1 MFFRN
6 RFSKKRSFF
15 YLVFFLKICTPVG
28 KRKRSLE
35 DSMKSD
41 CRFLWNNCLNVI
53 RDNIPE
59 PAFNT
64 WFLPIV
70 PLKYEDHVLT
80 VQVPSQFFY
89 EYLED
94 KYLDLIQQTLYREI
108 GAGTILNYR
117 ILVETESNTAVEL
130 RGESKPFAGKEKSAT
145 LKVTAKVPS
154 PFDRVETSEF
164 DSQINTKYTFHN
176 FFEGESNRLAR
187 TAAEAV
193 ANNPAKTAFNPLFV
207 HGHSGVGKTHLCH
220 AIGSKVESL
229 YPDKKVLYLSA
240 HLFKVQFTDARRF
253 NTINDFINFYQ
264 SIDVL
269 IIDDIHEL
277 SGLEK
282 TQNTF
287 FHIFNHL
294 HQNNKQ
300 LVMTSDCAPMDMQG
314 MEERLLTRF
323 RWGLTTRLERPDKEL
338 RKKILE
344 NKVLSDGLSIPHNV
358 IEFIAENVTE
368 NVRDL
373 EGIVVSLMAHSI
385 INNREIDMNLARRVV
400 EQSIK
405 FERKRI
411 TVQRIQDTVSE
422 FFNIKKELIQSSSR
436 KREIVQARQV
446 TMYFIKKHTEL
457 SLSQIGVQVGNRNH
471 ATVLHAC
478 NTVKNYYEVDKG
490 FRADIEEIEKIL
502 NS

>member
-1 MFFRN
+1 MSNNFN
-6 RFSKKRSFF
+6 
-15 YLVFFLKICTPVG
+15 I
-28 KRKRSLE
+28 
-35 DSMKSD
+35 
-41 CRFLWNNCLNVI
+41 LWSNCLNVI
-53 RDNIPE
+53 KDNIPD

-64 WFLPIV
+64 WFAPIV
-70 PLKYEDHVLT
+70 PLNYEDNVLT
-80 VQVPSQFFY
+80 IQVPSQFFY

-94 KYLDLIQQTLYREI
+94 KYLDIIQQTLYREI
-108 GAGTILNYR
+108 GEGTILNYR
-117 ILVETESNTAVEL
+117 ILVETESNTAVEM
-130 RGESKPFAGKEKSAT
+130 RGESKSFTGIDNTTTTKKIS
-145 LKVTAKVPS
+145 AKVPS

-164 DSQINTKYTFHN
+164 DSQINKKYKFNN
-176 FFEGESNRLAR
+176 FFEGESNRLTR

-193 ANNPAKTAFNPLFV
+193 ANNPAKTAFNPLFI
-207 HGHSGVGKTHLCH
+207 HGNSGVGKTHLCH
-220 AIGSKVESL
+220 ALGSKVQEL

-240 HLFKVQFTDARRF
+240 HLFKVQYTDARRF

-269 IIDDIHEL
+269 IIDDIQEL

-314 MEERLLTRF
+314 VEERLLTRF
-323 RWGLTTRLERPDKEL
+323 RWGLATKLERPDKEL
-338 RKKILE
+338 RKKILQ
-344 NKVLSDGLSIPHNV
+344 NKILSDGLSIPDDV
-358 IEFIAENVTE
+358 VDYIADKVTE

-385 INNREIDMNLARRVV
+385 INNRDIDMSLACRVV

-405 FERKRI
+405 FEKKRI
-411 TVQRIQDTVSE
+411 TVQKIKDTVSD
-422 FFNIKKELIQSSSR
+422 FYSIKKDLIQSPSR

-446 TMYFIKKHTEL
+446 TMFFIKKHTEL
-457 SLSQIGVQVGNRNH
+457 SLSQIGIQVGNRSH

-478 NTVKNYYEVDKG
+478 NTVKNYYDFDKS
-490 FRADIEEIEKIL
+490 FRSDLEEIEKIL
-502 NS
+502 HS

>member
-1 MFFRN
+1 MN
-6 RFSKKRSFF
+6 SN
-15 YLVFFLKICTPVG
+15 
-28 KRKRSLE
+28 
-35 DSMKSD
+35 
-41 CRFLWNNCLNVI
+41 CRRLWNNCLDVI

-64 WFLPIV
+64 WFAPIV
-70 PLKYEDHVLT
+70 PLNYKDRVLT
-80 VQVPSQFFY
+80 IQVPSQFFY

-108 GAGTILNYR
+108 GEGTILNYR
-117 ILVETESNTAVEL
+117 ILVETESNTAVEM
-130 RGESKPFAGKEKSAT
+130 RGESKQYNPSPVDKGAT
-145 LKVTAKVPS
+145 RKVSAKVPS

-164 DSQINTKYTFHN
+164 DSQINSKYTFHN

-193 ANNPAKTAFNPLFV
+193 SMNPARTAFNPLFI

-220 AIGSKVESL
+220 AIGSKVQEL

-240 HLFKVQFTDARRF
+240 HLFKVQYTDARRF

-269 IIDDIHEL
+269 IIDDIQEL

-314 MEERLLTRF
+314 VEERLLTRF
-323 RWGLTTRLERPDKEL
+323 RWGLTSMLERPDKEL
-338 RKKILE
+338 RKKILQ
-344 NKVLSDGLSIPHNV
+344 NKVLSDGLSIPENV
-358 IEFIAENVTE
+358 IEYIAENVTE

-385 INNREIDMNLARRVV
+385 INNREIDMSLAKRVM
-400 EQSIK
+400 EQSIR
-405 FERKRI
+405 FERKKV
-411 TVQRIQDTVSE
+411 TVQKIQDTVSE
-422 FFNIKKELIQSSSR
+422 YFNVKKELIQSASR

-478 NTVKNYYEVDKG
+478 NTVKNYSDVDKG
-490 FRADIEEIEKIL
+490 FRSDLDEIDRL
-502 NS
+502 LTS

>member
-1 MFFRN
+1 M
-6 RFSKKRSFF
+6 SKNFK
-15 YLVFFLKICTPVG
+15 YLWEK
-28 KRKRSLE
+28 
-35 DSMKSD
+35 
-41 CRFLWNNCLNVI
+41 CLDVI

-64 WFLPIV
+64 WFAPIV
-70 PLKYEDHVLT
+70 PLNYQDHVLT
-80 VQVPSQFFY
+80 IQVPSQFFY

-94 KYLDLIQQTLYREI
+94 KYLDLLQQTLYREI
-108 GAGTILNYR
+108 GEGTILNYR
-117 ILVETESNTAVEL
+117 ILVETENNIAVEM
-130 RGESKPFAGKEKSAT
+130 RGISKQFSGSNKQSTKNIA
-145 LKVTAKVPS
+145 VKVPS

-164 DSQINTKYTFHN
+164 DSQINSKYTFSN

-193 ANNPAKTAFNPLFV
+193 SLNPAKTAFNPLFI
-207 HGHSGVGKTHLCH
+207 HGNSGVGKTHLCH
-220 AIGSKVESL
+220 AIGSNVKEL
-229 YPDKKVLYLSA
+229 FPDKKVLYLSA
-240 HLFKVQFTDARRF
+240 HLFKIQYTDARRF

-269 IIDDIHEL
+269 IIDDIQEL

-300 LVMTSDCAPMDMQG
+300 LVMTSDCAPMDMKG
-314 MEERLLTRF
+314 VEERLLTRF
-323 RWGLTTRLERPDKEL
+323 RWGLASKLERPDKEL
-338 RKKILE
+338 RKEILQNKI
-344 NKVLSDGLSIPHNV
+344 LSDGLTISEDV
-358 IEFIAENVTE
+358 IDYIATNVTE

-373 EGIVVSLMAHSI
+373 EGIIVSLMAHSI
-385 INNREIDMNLARRVV
+385 INNSEIDLILAKRIV

-405 FERKRI
+405 FEKKKI
-411 TVQRIQDTVSE
+411 TIQSIQETISDFYDVR
-422 FFNIKKELIQSSSR
+422 KELIQSKSR

-446 TMYFIKKHTEL
+446 IMYFMKKHTEL
-457 SLSQIGVQVGNRNH
+457 SLSQIGVHVGNRTH
-471 ATVLHAC
+471 ATVVHAC
-478 NTVKNYYEVDKG
+478 NTVKNYVEVDKG
-490 FRADIEEIEKIL
+490 FRSDIEEIERLL

>member
-1 MFFRN
+1 
-6 RFSKKRSFF
+6 
-15 YLVFFLKICTPVG
+15 
-28 KRKRSLE
+28 
-35 DSMKSD
+35 MKTD
-41 CRFLWNNCLNVI
+41 FNNLWNNCLNVI
-53 RDNIPE
+53 RDNISE
-59 PAFNT
+59 AAFNT
-64 WFLPIV
+64 WFAPIV
-70 PLKYEDHVLT
+70 PLKYEDNMLT

-94 KYLDLIQQTLYREI
+94 KYLDLIRQTLYREI
-108 GAGTILNYR
+108 GEGTILNYR
-117 ILVETESNTAVEL
+117 ILVETESNTVVDL
-130 RGESKPFAGKEKSAT
+130 PSESNPSPKDNGAARSIPT
-145 LKVTAKVPS
+145 KVPS
-154 PFDRVETSEF
+154 PFDRVETSDF
-164 DSQINTKYTFHN
+164 DSQINPKYTFNN

-193 ANNPAKTAFNPLFV
+193 ALNPAKTAFNPLFV
-207 HGHSGVGKTHLCH
+207 HGYSGVGKTHLCH
-220 AIGSKVESL
+220 AIGSRILDL
-229 YPDKKVLYLSA
+229 YPEKKVLYISA

-264 SIDVL
+264 NIDVL
-269 IIDDIHEL
+269 LIDDIQEL

-323 RWGLTTRLERPDKEL
+323 RWGLTSKLERPDKEL
-338 RKKILE
+338 RKKILQ
-344 NKVLSDGLSIPHNV
+344 NKVLSDGLTIPENV
-358 IEFIAENVTE
+358 IDFIAENVTE

-385 INNREIDMNLARRVV
+385 INNREIDMSLARRVM

-405 FERKRI
+405 FEKKRI
-411 TVQRIQDTVSE
+411 TVQKIQDTVSE
-422 FFNIKKELIQSSSR
+422 FFNVKKDLIQSASR

-446 TMYFIKKHTEL
+446 TMFFIKKHTEL
-457 SLSQIGVQVGNRNH
+457 SLSQIGSHVGNRNH

-478 NTVKNYYEVDKG
+478 NTVRDLSEVDKG
-490 FRADIEEIEKIL
+490 FRADIEEIERIL
-502 NS
+502 TS

>member
-1 MFFRN
+1 M
-6 RFSKKRSFF
+6 KK
-15 YLVFFLKICTPVG
+15 
-28 KRKRSLE
+28 
-35 DSMKSD
+35 D
-41 CRFLWNNCLNVI
+41 CRFLWNNCLDVI

-64 WFLPIV
+64 WFEPIV

-108 GAGTILNYR
+108 GEGTILNYR

-130 RGESKPFAGKEKSAT
+130 RGESKPFVGKDKNVS
-145 LKVTAKVPS
+145 KKIVSKVPS

-164 DSQINTKYTFHN
+164 DSQINSKYSFLN

-220 AIGSKVESL
+220 AIGSKVEEL
-229 YPDKKVLYLSA
+229 YPEKKVLYISA

-300 LVMTSDCAPMDMQG
+300 LVMTSDCPPMDMQG

-323 RWGLTTRLERPDKEL
+323 RWGLTTKLERPDKDL
-338 RKKILE
+338 RRKILQ
-344 NKVLSDGLSIPHNV
+344 NKVLSDGLSIPSNV
-358 IEFIAENVTE
+358 IDFISENVTE

-411 TVQRIQDTVSE
+411 TVQKIQDTVSE
-422 FFNIKKELIQSSSR
+422 FFDIKKELIQSTSR

-457 SLSQIGVQVGNRNH
+457 SLSQIGAQVGKRNH

-478 NTVKNYYEVDKG
+478 NTVKNFYEVDKA
-490 FRADIEEIEKIL
+490 FRSDIEEIEKLL
-502 NS
+502 NA

>member
-1 MFFRN
+1 
-6 RFSKKRSFF
+6 
-15 YLVFFLKICTPVG
+15 
-28 KRKRSLE
+28 
-35 DSMKSD
+35 MKSD
-41 CRFLWNNCLNVI
+41 YRFLWNNCLNVI

-70 PLKYEDHVLT
+70 PLKYQDHVFT

-108 GAGTILNYR
+108 GEGTILNYR

-130 RGESKPFAGKEKSAT
+130 RGESKPPK
-145 LKVTAKVPS
+145 KVTAKVPS

-164 DSQINTKYTFHN
+164 DSQINSKYTFHN

-220 AIGSKVESL
+220 AIGSKVEAL
-229 YPDKKVLYLSA
+229 FPDKKVLYLSA

-282 TQNTF
+282 TQNAF

-323 RWGLTTRLERPDKEL
+323 RWGLTSKLERPDKEL
-338 RKKILE
+338 RKKILQ
-344 NKVLSDGLSIPHNV
+344 NKILSDGLSIPVNV
-358 IEFIAENVTE
+358 IEFIAEHVTE

-385 INNREIDMNLARRVV
+385 INNREIDMNLARRMV

-405 FERKRI
+405 YERKRI
-411 TVQRIQDTVSE
+411 TVQKIQDTVSE

-478 NTVKNYYEVDKG
+478 NTVKNFYEVDKG
-490 FRADIEEIEKIL
+490 FRSDIEEIEKIL

>member
-1 MFFRN
+1 M
-6 RFSKKRSFF
+6 SKNFK
-15 YLVFFLKICTPVG
+15 YLWEK
-28 KRKRSLE
+28 
-35 DSMKSD
+35 
-41 CRFLWNNCLNVI
+41 CLDVI

-64 WFLPIV
+64 WFAPIV
-70 PLKYEDHVLT
+70 PLNYQDHVLT
-80 VQVPSQFFY
+80 IQVPSQFFY

-94 KYLDLIQQTLYREI
+94 KYLDLLQQTLYREI
-108 GAGTILNYR
+108 GEGTILNYR
-117 ILVETESNTAVEL
+117 ILVETENNIAVEM
-130 RGESKPFAGKEKSAT
+130 RGISKQFSGSNKQSTKNIA
-145 LKVTAKVPS
+145 VKVPS

-164 DSQINTKYTFHN
+164 DSQINSKYTFNN

-193 ANNPAKTAFNPLFV
+193 SLNPAKTAFNPLFI
-207 HGHSGVGKTHLCH
+207 HGNSGVGKTHLCH
-220 AIGSKVESL
+220 AIGSNVKEL
-229 YPDKKVLYLSA
+229 FPDKKVLYLSA
-240 HLFKVQFTDARRF
+240 HLFKIQYTDARRF

-269 IIDDIHEL
+269 IIDDIQEL

-300 LVMTSDCAPMDMQG
+300 LVMTSDCAPMDMKG
-314 MEERLLTRF
+314 VEERLLTRF
-323 RWGLTTRLERPDKEL
+323 RWGLASKLERPDKEL
-338 RKKILE
+338 RKEILQNKI
-344 NKVLSDGLSIPHNV
+344 LSDGLTISEDV
-358 IEFIAENVTE
+358 IDYIATNVTE

-373 EGIVVSLMAHSI
+373 EGIIVSLMAHSI
-385 INNREIDMNLARRVV
+385 INNSEIDLILAKRIV

-405 FERKRI
+405 FEKKKITIQSIQETISDFYDVRK
-411 TVQRIQDTVSE
+411 D
-422 FFNIKKELIQSSSR
+422 LIQSKSR

-446 TMYFIKKHTEL
+446 IMYFMKKHTEL
-457 SLSQIGVQVGNRNH
+457 SLSQIGVQVGNRTH
-471 ATVLHAC
+471 ATVVHAC
-478 NTVKNYYEVDKG
+478 NTVKNYVEVDKG
-490 FRADIEEIEKIL
+490 FRSDIEEIERLL

>member
-1 MFFRN
+1 
-6 RFSKKRSFF
+6 
-15 YLVFFLKICTPVG
+15 
-28 KRKRSLE
+28 
-35 DSMKSD
+35 MKTD
-41 CRFLWNNCLNVI
+41 FKYLWNNCLDVI

-59 PAFNT
+59 AAFNT
-64 WFLPIV
+64 WFVPIV
-70 PLKYEDHVLT
+70 PLKFEDDVLT

-108 GAGTILNYR
+108 GEGTILNYR

-130 RGESKPFAGKEKSAT
+130 RGESKPVANEQSAAKKIST
-145 LKVTAKVPS
+145 KVPS
-154 PFDRVETSEF
+154 PFDRVETSDF
-164 DSQINTKYTFHN
+164 DSQINFKYTFNN

-193 ANNPAKTAFNPLFV
+193 ALNPAKTAFNPLFV
-207 HGHSGVGKTHLCH
+207 HGNSGVGKTHLCH
-220 AIGSKVESL
+220 AIGSKVLDL
-229 YPDKKVLYLSA
+229 YPDKKVLYISA

-264 SIDVL
+264 NIDVL
-269 IIDDIHEL
+269 IIDDIQEL

-323 RWGLTTRLERPDKEL
+323 RWGLASKLERPDKEL
-338 RKKILE
+338 RKKIL
-344 NKVLSDGLSIPHNV
+344 NHKVLTDGLTIPETV
-358 IEFIAENVTE
+358 IDFIAENVTE

-385 INNREIDMNLARRVV
+385 INNREIDMSLARRVI

-405 FERKRI
+405 FEKKRI
-411 TVQRIQDTVSE
+411 TVQKIQDTVSE
-422 FFNIKKELIQSSSR
+422 FFNVKKDLIQSASR

-457 SLSQIGVQVGNRNH
+457 SLSQIGSHVGNRNH

-478 NTVKNYYEVDKG
+478 NTVKDLSDVDKS
-490 FRADIEEIEKIL
+490 FRSDIEEIERLLI
-502 NS
+502 S

>member
-1 MFFRN
+1 M
-6 RFSKKRSFF
+6 SKNFK
-15 YLVFFLKICTPVG
+15 YLWEK
-28 KRKRSLE
+28 
-35 DSMKSD
+35 
-41 CRFLWNNCLNVI
+41 CLDVI

-64 WFLPIV
+64 WFAPIV
-70 PLKYEDHVLT
+70 PLNYQDHVLT
-80 VQVPSQFFY
+80 IQVPSQFFY

-94 KYLDLIQQTLYREI
+94 KYLDLLQQTLYREI
-108 GAGTILNYR
+108 GEGTILNYR
-117 ILVETESNTAVEL
+117 ILVETENNIAVEM
-130 RGESKPFAGKEKSAT
+130 RGISKQFSGSNKQSTKNIA
-145 LKVTAKVPS
+145 VKVPS

-164 DSQINTKYTFHN
+164 DSQINSKYTFNN

-193 ANNPAKTAFNPLFV
+193 SLNPAKTAFNPLFI
-207 HGHSGVGKTHLCH
+207 HGNSGVGKTHLCH
-220 AIGSKVESL
+220 AIGSNVKEL
-229 YPDKKVLYLSA
+229 FPDKKVLYLSA
-240 HLFKVQFTDARRF
+240 HLFKIQYTDARRF

-269 IIDDIHEL
+269 IIDDIQEL

-300 LVMTSDCAPMDMQG
+300 LVMTSDCAPMDMKG
-314 MEERLLTRF
+314 VEERLLTRF
-323 RWGLTTRLERPDKEL
+323 RWGLASKLERPDKEL
-338 RKKILE
+338 RKEILQNKI
-344 NKVLSDGLSIPHNV
+344 LSDGLTISEDV
-358 IEFIAENVTE
+358 IDYIATNVTE

-373 EGIVVSLMAHSI
+373 EGIIVSLMAHSI
-385 INNREIDMNLARRVV
+385 INNSEIDLILAKRIV

-405 FERKRI
+405 FEKKKITIQSIQETISDFYDVRK
-411 TVQRIQDTVSE
+411 D
-422 FFNIKKELIQSSSR
+422 LIQSKSR

-446 TMYFIKKHTEL
+446 IMYFMKKHTEL
-457 SLSQIGVQVGNRNH
+457 SLSQIGVHVGNRTH
-471 ATVLHAC
+471 ATVVHAC
-478 NTVKNYYEVDKG
+478 NTVKNYVEVDKG
-490 FRADIEEIEKIL
+490 FRSDIEEIERLL

>member
-1 MFFRN
+1 M
-6 RFSKKRSFF
+6 
-15 YLVFFLKICTPVG
+15 KI
-28 KRKRSLE
+28 
-35 DSMKSD
+35 D
-41 CRFLWNNCLNVI
+41 CKNLWNKCLNVI
-53 RDNIPE
+53 KDNIPE
-59 PAFNT
+59 VAFNT
-64 WFLPIV
+64 WFAPIV
-70 PLKYEDHVLT
+70 PLKYKDNMLT

-108 GAGTILNYR
+108 GEGTILNYR
-117 ILVETESNTAVEL
+117 ILVETETNTAVEM
-130 RGESKPFAGKEKSAT
+130 RGELKPIASENTGSR
-145 LKVTAKVPS
+145 KVSAKVPS
-154 PFDRVETSEF
+154 PFDKVEPVEF
-164 DSQINTKYTFHN
+164 DSQINPKYTFNN

-187 TAAEAV
+187 TAADAV
-193 ANNPAKTAFNPLFV
+193 AMNPAKTAFNPLFV
-207 HGHSGVGKTHLCH
+207 HGCSGVGKTHLCH
-220 AIGSKVESL
+220 AVGSKIQDL
-229 YPDKKVLYLSA
+229 HPDKKVLYISA
-240 HLFKVQFTDARRF
+240 HLFKIQYTDARRF

-269 IIDDIHEL
+269 IIDDIQEL

-300 LVMTSDCAPMDMQG
+300 LIMTSDCAPMDMQG

-323 RWGLTTRLERPDKEL
+323 RWGLTTKLDRPDKEL
-338 RKKILE
+338 RKKIL
-344 NKVLSDGLSIPHNV
+344 KHKIVSDGLSIPENV
-358 IEFIAENVTE
+358 IDFIAENVTE

-373 EGIVVSLMAHSI
+373 EGIVVSLMAHAI
-385 INNREIDMNLARRVV
+385 INNREIDMSLARRVM

-405 FERKRI
+405 FEKKRI
-411 TVQRIQDTVSE
+411 TVQKIQDVVCE
-422 FFNIKKELIQSSSR
+422 FFNIKRDLIQSASR

-446 TMYFIKKHTEL
+446 TMFFIKKHTEL
-457 SLSQIGVQVGNRNH
+457 SLSQIGTQVGNRNH

-478 NTVKNYYEVDKG
+478 NTVKDLAEVDKG
-490 FRADIEEIEKIL
+490 FRSDIDEIERLL

>member
-1 MFFRN
+1 M
-6 RFSKKRSFF
+6 SKNFK
-15 YLVFFLKICTPVG
+15 YLWEK
-28 KRKRSLE
+28 
-35 DSMKSD
+35 
-41 CRFLWNNCLNVI
+41 CLDVI

-64 WFLPIV
+64 WFAPIV
-70 PLKYEDHVLT
+70 PLNYQDHVLT
-80 VQVPSQFFY
+80 IQVPSQFFY

-94 KYLDLIQQTLYREI
+94 KYLDLLQQTLYREI
-108 GAGTILNYR
+108 GEGTILNYR
-117 ILVETESNTAVEL
+117 ILVETENNIAVEM
-130 RGESKPFAGKEKSAT
+130 RGISKQFSGSNKQSTKNIA
-145 LKVTAKVPS
+145 VKVPS

-164 DSQINTKYTFHN
+164 DSQINSKYTFNN

-193 ANNPAKTAFNPLFV
+193 SLNPAKTAFNPLFI
-207 HGHSGVGKTHLCH
+207 HGNSGVGKTHLCH
-220 AIGSKVESL
+220 AIGSNVKEL
-229 YPDKKVLYLSA
+229 FPDKKVLYLSA
-240 HLFKVQFTDARRF
+240 HLFKIQYTDARRF

-269 IIDDIHEL
+269 IIDDIQEL

-300 LVMTSDCAPMDMQG
+300 LVMTSDCAPMDMKG
-314 MEERLLTRF
+314 VEERLLTRF
-323 RWGLTTRLERPDKEL
+323 RWGLASKLERPDKEL
-338 RKKILE
+338 RKEILQNKI
-344 NKVLSDGLSIPHNV
+344 LSDGLTISEDV
-358 IEFIAENVTE
+358 IDYIATNVTE

-373 EGIVVSLMAHSI
+373 EGIIVSLMAHSI
-385 INNREIDMNLARRVV
+385 INNSEIDLILAKRIV

-405 FERKRI
+405 FEKKKI
-411 TVQRIQDTVSE
+411 TIQSIQETISDFYDVR
-422 FFNIKKELIQSSSR
+422 KELIQSKSR

-446 TMYFIKKHTEL
+446 IMYFMKKHTEL
-457 SLSQIGVQVGNRNH
+457 SLSQIGVQVGNRTH
-471 ATVLHAC
+471 ATVVHAC
-478 NTVKNYYEVDKG
+478 NTVKNYVEVDKG
-490 FRADIEEIEKIL
+490 FRSDIEEIERLL